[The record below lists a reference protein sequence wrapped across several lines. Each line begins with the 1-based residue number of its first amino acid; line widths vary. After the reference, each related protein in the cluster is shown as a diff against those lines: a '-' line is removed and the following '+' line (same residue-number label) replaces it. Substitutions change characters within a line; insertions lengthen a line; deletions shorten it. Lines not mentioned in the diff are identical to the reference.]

1 MKKFSFRKRVFQI
14 ANQLG
19 KTISRHAQ
27 MYDVRDDFNKLKEK
41 DKNKLTGGVKLY
53 KEPVINFKSEE
64 EQLEIL
70 CTFKQQIK
78 DQGFAFLPIFE
89 SENFIQGLMFRP
101 SDDTQIDRA
110 WNRIFYP
117 NHCVS
122 LFKQGYDPTLAGFA
136 DILYDARSGLFCN
149 WDSRHRVVGGMSA
162 AADQLP
168 KFGWN
173 NALVIKSTAPTKG
186 AKPIFADQVACYL
199 FEVKNDTPKPL
210 TPVERFVAE
219 YRTKQENALRSYEAF
234 KMGRLKLGT
243 DVLPD
248 LENASD
254 ARTLT
259 GIAQFR
265 NDYTHENL
273 GNGTHLPEA
282 TRSLRNTWTGA
293 QVPSFSV
300 FLVLGYCHLL
310 EMDNTYNGAWG
321 YDNELMIKALKWA
334 YQTKKLEPSDY
345 CTPRASGKPYE
356 TIAFHFLRLAYN
368 PYCVENGMED
378 KQLSFKHFGFKD
390 AFLATIGIDPKLM
403 KDDEEEVDVNDMSLS
418 KEFGIEDQ
426 FATV

>member
-14 ANQLG
+14 AKQLG

-27 MYDVRDDFNKLKEK
+27 MYDVRDDFKKLPEK
-41 DKNKLTGGVKLY
+41 NKNKLTGGVKLC
-53 KEPVINFKSEE
+53 KEPVISFRTDE

-117 NHCVS
+117 NHCVK
-122 LFKQGYDPTLAGFA
+122 LFKNGFDPTLAGFA
-136 DILYDARSGLFCN
+136 DLLYDARSGLFCN
-149 WDSRHRVVGGMSA
+149 WDSRHRAVGSMSA

-168 KFGWN
+168 KFGWSN
-173 NALVIKSTAPTKG
+173 TLVIKSTAPTKG

-199 FEVKNDTPKPL
+199 FEKKNDTPKPL

-219 YRTKQENALRSYEAF
+219 YRTRQENALRSYEAF
-234 KMGRLKLGT
+234 KMSRFKLGT
-243 DVLPD
+243 DVLPE

-265 NDYTHENL
+265 TDYTHENL

-282 TRSLRNTWTGA
+282 SRSLRLIWTGA

-321 YDNELMIKALKWA
+321 YDNDLMIKALKWA
-334 YQTKKLEPSDY
+334 YQTQKLEPSDY
-345 CTPRASGKPYE
+345 CTPKASGKPYE

-368 PYCVENGMED
+368 PYCVEHGMEQN
-378 KQLSFKHFGFKD
+378 QLSFKHFGFKD
-390 AFLATIGIDPKLM
+390 AFLATIGIDPKIM
-403 KDDEEEVDVNDMSLS
+403 KDEEEEVDVNDMSLS
-418 KEFGIEDQ
+418 KELGIEDQ